1 MILIREFIIRSG
13 FWYHG
18 KEYLFFLIRSSWYGE
33 KNETKD
39 HEAAGGGSL
48 FCDASGDDGLRFL
61 LNQSQEKQARLKA
74 AYTAEST
81 VNMVESQLNKYLV
94 ESDLMKNVVE
104 SGHDITDEQFNQ
116 LAALMQNENEV
127 IEAYEMAKDGIIN
140 QIYPLEG
147 NEAAMGLDM
156 LENPERR
163 MEARLARDSKEYT
176 IAGPFELKQGGT
188 GMLLFNPIYF
198 MKEGKETFWGFS
210 LLVINWENFIDE
222 IELDK
227 LEDVGYHYRI
237 WKRTMST
244 GERFSIAQCQDGGLE
259 NTMEVACEVPNET
272 WYFEI
277 VPRAAGCQRQQ
288 AAGGYFAGDSC

>member
-1 MILIREFIIRSG
+1 MKLRAVAV
-13 FWYHG
+13 
-18 KEYLFFLIRSSWYGE
+18 FFATLLVTMGCV
-33 KNETKD
+33 
-39 HEAAGGGSL
+39 
-48 FCDASGDDGLRFL
+48 FM

-259 NTMEVACEVPNET
+259 NT
-272 WYFEI
+272 
-277 VPRAAGCQRQQ
+277 
-288 AAGGYFAGDSC
+288 

>member
-1 MILIREFIIRSG
+1 MEKKMKQKTMKLRAVAV
-13 FWYHG
+13 
-18 KEYLFFLIRSSWYGE
+18 FFATLLVTMG
-33 KNETKD
+33 
-39 HEAAGGGSL
+39 
-48 FCDASGDDGLRFL
+48 CVFL

-156 LENPERR
+156 LEIRSVEWRPDWPGT
-163 MEARLARDSKEYT
+163 AKSTRLQD
-176 IAGPFELKQGGT
+176 
-188 GMLLFNPIYF
+188 LL
-198 MKEGKETFWGFS
+198 S
-210 LLVINWENFIDE
+210 
-222 IELDK
+222 
-227 LEDVGYHYRI
+227 
-237 WKRTMST
+237 
-244 GERFSIAQCQDGGLE
+244 
-259 NTMEVACEVPNET
+259 
-272 WYFEI
+272 
-277 VPRAAGCQRQQ
+277 
-288 AAGGYFAGDSC
+288 

>member
-1 MILIREFIIRSG
+1 MEKKMKQRTMKLRAVAV
-13 FWYHG
+13 
-18 KEYLFFLIRSSWYGE
+18 FFATLLVTMG
-33 KNETKD
+33 
-39 HEAAGGGSL
+39 
-48 FCDASGDDGLRFL
+48 CVFL

-156 LENPERR
+156 PEIRSVEWR
-163 MEARLARDSKEYT
+163 PDWPGTAKSTRLQD
-176 IAGPFELKQGGT
+176 
-188 GMLLFNPIYF
+188 LL
-198 MKEGKETFWGFS
+198 S
-210 LLVINWENFIDE
+210 
-222 IELDK
+222 
-227 LEDVGYHYRI
+227 
-237 WKRTMST
+237 
-244 GERFSIAQCQDGGLE
+244 
-259 NTMEVACEVPNET
+259 
-272 WYFEI
+272 
-277 VPRAAGCQRQQ
+277 
-288 AAGGYFAGDSC
+288 

>member
-1 MILIREFIIRSG
+1 MKQKTMKLRAAAV
-13 FWYHG
+13 
-18 KEYLFFLIRSSWYGE
+18 FLATLLVTMGCV
-33 KNETKD
+33 
-39 HEAAGGGSL
+39 
-48 FCDASGDDGLRFL
+48 FQ

-81 VNMVESQLNKYLV
+81 VNMVESQLNKYLM

-104 SGHDITDEQFNQ
+104 SGYDITDEQFNQ

-127 IEAYEMAKDGIIN
+127 IEAYEMAKDGTVN

-210 LLVINWENFIDE
+210 PWL
-222 IELDK
+222 
-227 LEDVGYHYRI
+227 
-237 WKRTMST
+237 ST
-244 GERFSIAQCQDGGLE
+244 GKNSSMRLS
-259 NTMEVACEVPNET
+259 
-272 WYFEI
+272 
-277 VPRAAGCQRQQ
+277 
-288 AAGGYFAGDSC
+288 